1 CATGLESPVVWWYKS
16 LDVW

>member
-1 CATGLESPVVWWYKS
+1 CATGPESPVVWWYKS

>member
-1 CATGLESPVVWWYKS
+1 CATGLERPVVWWYKS